1 VGRLSSRTPTVGG
14 EELCVLNDNGASFKH
29 IADLI
34 EEKL

>member
-1 VGRLSSRTPTVGG
+1 VGRLSSSHSHRGG